1 MGKGQ
6 SVRETR
12 ERETGPGLVTTPA
25 GLRPPFATED
35 ARMSEV
41 NEPVSKETYLRES
54 RLFAGLSAADVKQ
67 IERLTTMTECR
78 RGRVFF
84 SPEDAAGTIYVLKRG
99 RVRLYRQDDQG
110 RALTVAS
117 LDAGAVFGESA
128 LLGQAHPG
136 IYAEAIDDGLV
147 CVIPTAEMKTLI
159 KRFPQIGLN
168 LIQFLGERL
177 LRSQELSEEMAYW
190 PVNRRLA
197 HQLLLL
203 NDRYGRPSLT
213 GGTIISERFTQS
225 DLADMI
231 GSTRQ
236 TVSELMGAFAD
247 REILTIRRRRIIIR
261 NEAALRALAS
271 G

>member
-1 MGKGQ
+1 
-6 SVRETR
+6 
-12 ERETGPGLVTTPA
+12 
-25 GLRPPFATED
+25 
-35 ARMSEV
+35 MSEV